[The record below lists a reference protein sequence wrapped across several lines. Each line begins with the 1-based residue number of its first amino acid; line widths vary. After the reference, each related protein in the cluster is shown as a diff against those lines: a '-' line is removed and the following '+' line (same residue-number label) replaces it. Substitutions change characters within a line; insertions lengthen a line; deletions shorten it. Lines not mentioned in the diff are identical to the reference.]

1 MPLIRP
7 TAAMDVLFSFAVVA
21 DTHVNENEN
30 DGSSPYLTNAQAN
43 ARARHVFA
51 QIARIQDEL
60 AFVVHLGDIVHPVPG
75 IDGYVPAVENFKAI
89 AAGLRIPL
97 HVVPGNHDVGDKRV
111 DWMPADHVCSEYLA
125 KYRGF
130 FGPDWFSFERGDSA
144 FVFLNTVLMNSGLPE
159 EHEQAQWLDDE
170 LGRLRGRRIFFFMH
184 YPPYL
189 HDRAEPGNYDNIDR
203 PARDWLLERLGRE
216 DVEAVF
222 CGHVHNYW
230 LDSIG
235 RALFYMLPSTAFMR
249 HDFSAFYRVAP
260 QVEYGRGD
268 PGRFGYFIVDVHT
281 DGHVA
286 YSVRS
291 GARRLPAQAAS
302 QAQAY
307 EAARDVPAGLVEA
320 AARAAAEV
328 GGATDRGALPGGAG
342 RQTLHTSDEL
352 VVAHPAVSGF
362 AAVGVE
368 LRHPWAQSEQIAAT
382 GGVQEFGRKFARND
396 YPLQAMLEMG
406 VRLVKVPMIDYREPA
421 SRGRL
426 KLLRRMGLSAVV
438 STLGAPDPG
447 WSDLREHG
455 VVAVEC
461 NQPLAALSE
470 PADRASEF
478 RRNSGA
484 MLFFAPIREGH
495 MDARYDG
502 AKFTHAVKAG
512 FRCGELAA
520 HRDVIAARVRSGAL
534 DGVVVRAEFGDD
546 LAGVAAECAAFAEA
560 SGARGL
566 ISVKTVGP
574 SVARLNDD
582 APRLAWLTAQAMVLS
597 RVYGDSLWFVFDTFA
612 DVDRGYYPRHAFID
626 GHFDPRPAGVAWR
639 QLTALLSDDGPPWN
653 LVERGDGWISLR
665 TASRTLWLAERGGVT
680 LPADGRS
687 AAASRAARSVVL
699 GLETVQCAETDA
711 AAAGGV
717 GDLPVLVLGP

>member
-7 TAAMDVLFSFAVVA
+7 APSRQALFSFAVVA
-21 DTHVNENEN
+21 DTHVNESEN

-43 ARARHVFA
+43 ARARHVFS
-51 QIARIQDEL
+51 QIAQIQDEL

-97 HVVPGNHDVGDKRV
+97 HVVPGNHDVGDKLV

-125 KYRGF
+125 KYRSF
-130 FGPDWFSFERGDSA
+130 FGPDWFSFERDDSA

-159 EHEQAQWLDDE
+159 EREQAQWLDAE
-170 LGRLRGRRIFFFMH
+170 LERLRGRRIFCFMH

-189 HDRAEPGNYDNIDR
+189 HDAAEPGNYDNIDR
-203 PARDWLLERLGRE
+203 PARDWLLERLGRD

-230 LDSIG
+230 LDTIG

-249 HDFSAFYRVAP
+249 HDFSAFYRLAP
-260 QVEYGRGD
+260 QVEFGRGD
-268 PGRFGYFIVDVHT
+268 PGRFGYFIVDVHV

-291 GARRLPAQAAS
+291 GARRLAADGAGDGALDGAGAGAGAVPGAGAESGDTDAEAAS
-302 QAQAY
+302 ATTV
-307 EAARDVPAGLVEA
+307 DGLTNA
-320 AARAAAEV
+320 S
-328 GGATDRGALPGGAG
+328 DALV
-342 RQTLHTSDEL
+342 L
-352 VVAHPAVSGF
+352 AHPAVSGF
-362 AAVGVE
+362 AGVGVE

-382 GGVQEFGRKFARND
+382 GGVQEFGRKLARND

-406 VRLVKVPMIDYREPA
+406 VRLVKVPLIDYREPA
-421 SRGRL
+421 SRERL
-426 KLLRRMGLSAVV
+426 RLLRRMGMNAIV
-438 STLGAPDPG
+438 SRLGAPDPG
-447 WSDLREHG
+447 WTDLREHG
-455 VVAVEC
+455 VIALEC
-461 NQPLAALSE
+461 NQPLSALGTE
-470 PADRASEF
+470 EDRAARF
-478 RRNSGA
+478 RRDSGA
-484 MLFFAPIREGH
+484 LLFFSPIRDGH

-512 FRCGELAA
+512 FRCDELSGYADA
-520 HRDVIAARVRSGAL
+520 ISAGVRAGAL

-546 LAGVAAECAAFAEA
+546 LARVAAVCAAFAA
-560 SGARGL
+560 SCGARVM

-597 RVYGDSLWFVFDTFA
+597 RVHGDALWIVFDTFA
-612 DVDRGYYPRHAFID
+612 DVDRGYYPRHGFID
-626 GHFDPRPAGVAWR
+626 GHFDPRPAGIAWR
-639 QLTALLSDDGPPWN
+639 QLTAHLSDDGAP
-653 LVERGDGWISLR
+653 
-665 TASRTLWLAERGGVT
+665 
-680 LPADGRS
+680 
-687 AAASRAARSVVL
+687 
-699 GLETVQCAETDA
+699 
-711 AAAGGV
+711 
-717 GDLPVLVLGP
+717 